1 MDIQLKKRLL
11 TEQRNEITGH
21 LIYTR
26 VARRTKNDNNRHVLE
41 HIAADEK
48 RHYEYLKS
56 LTGRDVQ
63 PHGGRVLLFTVM
75 CAILGLSFTL
85 KLLERQEQSGQKSYG
100 ELLPS
105 QDGLASLLEEEDKHE
120 IELIGMLDEDRLK
133 YISSIVLGLNDA
145 LVELT
150 GAPDRVKGRFRRYF
164 HLQQNHGGGLKQRIV
179 FLQIGNAAVFVRP
192 RNHNDIVLSPVVDAD
207 NGGAG
212 RFTRGY
218 LQMGNVNPRLF
229 QMPDLSLP
237 ESVVPHASEK
247 GNAAFQLC
255 GRARLVG
262 PLSARRESQ
271 SPADHGFPHP
281 RQGGQTNGD
290 IRVDAAD
297 DQYLAAH
304 LFSFLIN

>member
-21 LIYTR
+21 LIYAR

-100 ELLPS
+100 ELLSS

-150 GAPDRVKGRFRRYF
+150 GALAGYTFAF
-164 HLQQNHGGGLKQRIV
+164 QN
-179 FLQIGNAAVFVRP
+179 
-192 RNHNDIVLSPVVDAD
+192 
-207 NGGAG
+207 
-212 RFTRGY
+212 TRLIALTGVITGISASFS
-218 LQMGNVNPRLF
+218 MA
-229 QMPDLSLP
+229 
-237 ESVVPHASEK
+237 ASEYLSSK
-247 GNAAFQLC
+247 QEKQTSEALRSSLYTGVSYIITVLLLTLPFLLIDNPFISIVITLGVAVLIIGLFNYYVTVVRDEHFGRRFLEMVSISMGVAALSFI
-255 GRARLVG
+255 VG
-262 PLSARRESQ
+262 IIVKQVYGVE
-271 SPADHGFPHP
+271 
-281 RQGGQTNGD
+281 
-290 IRVDAAD
+290 I
-297 DQYLAAH
+297 
-304 LFSFLIN
+304 

>member
-21 LIYTR
+21 LIYAR

-100 ELLPS
+100 ELLSS

-150 GAPDRVKGRFRRYF
+150 GALAGYTFAF
-164 HLQQNHGGGLKQRIV
+164 QN
-179 FLQIGNAAVFVRP
+179 
-192 RNHNDIVLSPVVDAD
+192 
-207 NGGAG
+207 
-212 RFTRGY
+212 TRLIALTGVITGISASFS
-218 LQMGNVNPRLF
+218 MA
-229 QMPDLSLP
+229 
-237 ESVVPHASEK
+237 ASEYLSSK
-247 GNAAFQLC
+247 QEKQTSEALRSSLYTGVSYIITVLLLTLPFLLIDNPFISIVITLGVAVLIIGLFNYYVTVVRDERFGRRFLEMVSISLGVAALSFIVGIIVKQLY
-255 GRARLVG
+255 G
-262 PLSARRESQ
+262 
-271 SPADHGFPHP
+271 
-281 RQGGQTNGD
+281 
-290 IRVDAAD
+290 VD
-297 DQYLAAH
+297 L
-304 LFSFLIN
+304 